1 MFNYSQFDNASQN
14 NRNKMSIIT
23 LIILIILVIISIIIF
38 IIDITPNNEIKMIA
52 SNSRRII
59 NDLSNLNNYT
69 ETMSDYMISNDNN
82 YNNNNNELYS
92 ISEKQL
98 EEIRKIR
105 LSIEYLQEE
114 KRLKEEEDKEK
125 VINLIKSYIPNYDS
139 QFKLVTNH
147 SQTNGYSNINSLN
160 QECLK
165 ELIEIN
171 NEELFN
177 KLIEI
182 DYNKSTVS
190 FNYLDKNPKKILTSH
205 LYGKY
210 DKNNKYYNRSVYIY
224 ENYKENIIQNPIYQT
239 IKEKLEFDYNYKI
252 EDIYNEYNDKSKYFS
267 ESNKAY
273 LEIINNNYNK
283 YYETYSNDTNY
294 SYYKLINNGDYKYYE
309 YIIENSLTL
318 NNLNKPNLYKEKC
331 NIPSSNIKKPIIY
344 SYYKTGFS
352 FYQNI
357 YTSRIYN
364 SYGAGGIS
372 LNSLKNALNNNDINK
387 FLYYDNSYK
396 GIFYIN
402 IFDEEILSLELNK
415 GTRMFNH
422 NLTVN
427 LPYLTYIR
435 NYQECSRMSI
445 DCQINDYYIPAIPIY
460 IYSYYFIE
468 KVIIDFPLIYDEYD
482 YIKLLIK
489 DIANIYD
496 LPIIPP
502 IKFKDLIDM

>member
-1 MFNYSQFDNASQN
+1 MFNYSQFDNAPQN

-23 LIILIILVIISIIIF
+23 LIILIILVIISIIIV
-38 IIDITPNNEIKMIA
+38 IIDITPNNEIKIIA
-52 SNSRRII
+52 SNSRQII

-82 YNNNNNELYS
+82 NNNNNNNNELYS

-114 KRLKEEEDKEK
+114 KRLKEEEDKQKEIK
-125 VINLIKSYIPNYDS
+125 ENVINLIKSYIPNYDS

-177 KLIEI
+177 KLIDI

-239 IKEKLEFDYNYKI
+239 IKEKLEFDYDYKI

-273 LEIINNNYNK
+273 LEMINNNNIFH

-294 SYYKLINNGDYKYYE
+294 SYYKLTNNYYFEIVKLNKIIINNQTINNNKHPYKNICNNFIPIITSYYDFIINGYYNDNLIYKNNLENILNFDYKDYNYDDCYY
-309 YIIENSLTL
+309 YN
-318 NNLNKPNLYKEKC
+318 
-331 NIPSSNIKKPIIY
+331 
-344 SYYKTGFS
+344 
-352 FYQNI
+352 NI
-357 YTSRIYN
+357 YKCYHGNYWFHNYYNNRFFDEVYELEKTRGSRMV
-364 SYGAGGIS
+364 
-372 LNSLKNALNNNDINK
+372 KNKLLENIE
-387 FLYYDNSYK
+387 SS
-396 GIFYIN
+396 YIN
-402 IFDEEILSLELNK
+402 HE
-415 GTRMFNH
+415 
-422 NLTVN
+422 
-427 LPYLTYIR
+427 
-435 NYQECSRMSI
+435 
-445 DCQINDYYIPAIPIY
+445 IY
-460 IYSYYFIE
+460 IYNYYFIK